1 MVASAK
7 VAHMARE
14 AARFGIHL
22 DGHVQVSLTEVKS
35 RAATIV
41 QNSRQSLGKM
51 LANAGCAVVYGQ
63 ARFVSPHEIQVGD
76 EILRGEPSAPAPQV

>member
-1 MVASAK
+1 
-7 VAHMARE
+7 MARE

-22 DGHVQVSLTEVKS
+22 EGDVQVSLTEVKS
-35 RAATIV
+35 RAAKIV